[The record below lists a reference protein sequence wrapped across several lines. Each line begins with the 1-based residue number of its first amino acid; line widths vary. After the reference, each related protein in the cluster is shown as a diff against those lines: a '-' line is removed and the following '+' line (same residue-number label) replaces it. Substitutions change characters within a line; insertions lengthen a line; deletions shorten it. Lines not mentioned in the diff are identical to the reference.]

1 MPMMIGTVSLEKEKK
16 EQFGRDGILFPIP
29 VLSGEEVQFY
39 RSALAEMKHLLGLD
53 MERLPSCE
61 LYFPWAHDLAFH
73 PRVLA
78 AVAEILGPDVVS
90 WGTLVLDKPPRS
102 RVYVSWHQDGAY
114 ASFLNGSPAV
124 SAWIALT
131 DSTVESGCMR
141 VVRET
146 HRQPVKHTELVT
158 RDNLLKDGQTAEV
171 AIDENRVEDVI
182 LKAGEMSLH
191 DANIIHGSNPNAS
204 GHHRIGFIARFAA
217 PGVNAGTQV
226 LRAKGDRGY
235 ERLSLL
241 RPVEPLGAEILQCY
255 KDFLC
260 SPAQTRRFRAG

>member
-1 MPMMIGTVSLEKEKK
+1 MMTGTVSLEKEKK
-16 EQFGRDGILFPIP
+16 EQFRRDGILFPIP
-29 VLSGEEVQFY
+29 VLSGEEIQFY
-39 RSALAEMKHLLGLD
+39 RSALGEMKQHLSLD

-78 AVAEILGPDVVS
+78 AVAEILGPDIVS

-114 ASFLNGSPAV
+114 ASFLNGSTAV

-146 HRQPVKHTELVT
+146 QRQLVKHTERGT
-158 RDNLLKDGQTAEV
+158 RDNLLKNGQTVEV
-171 AIDENRVEDVI
+171 AIDESRVEDVV

-204 GHHRIGFIARFAA
+204 PHNRIGFIARFAT

-226 LRAKGDRGY
+226 LRAKGGRVY
-235 ERLSLL
+235 ERLSFS
-241 RPVEPLGAEILQCY
+241 RPVEPVGAEVLQSY

-260 SPAQTRRFRAG
+260 SPAQTRRFRDG